1 MNSEIEEEF
10 KFNQQ
15 IKEFAGI
22 EVEVDDSF
30 LEEEDKITL
39 FKHLKQ
45 LYSTKFE
52 WAAPELVKAFMLS
65 HYKSFIDKMHE
76 DNNIQK
82 YLEEKKENKETTTTF
97 EDFFK

>member
-22 EVEVDDSF
+22 NTVLDDSF

-52 WAAPELVKAFMLS
+52 WAAEPLVKAFMLS

-76 DNNIQK
+76 DDNIQK
-82 YLEEKKENKETTTTF
+82 YLEEKKVNKKEKTTF

>member
-22 EVEVDDSF
+22 EVEVNDSF
-30 LEEEDKITL
+30 LEEEDKIML

-45 LYSTKFE
+45 LYSTKFD
-52 WAAPELVKAFMLS
+52 WAAEPLIKAFMLS
-65 HYKSFIDKMHE
+65 HYKSFIDKMHQ
-76 DNNIQK
+76 DDNIQK
-82 YLEEKKENKETTTTF
+82 YLDEKKENKEATTTF

>member
-22 EVEVDDSF
+22 EVEVDDDF

-39 FKHLKQ
+39 FKHLKE
-45 LYSTKFE
+45 LYETKFE

-76 DNNIQK
+76 DDNIQK
-82 YLEEKKENKETTTTF
+82 YLEEKKENKKETTTF

>member
-22 EVEVDDSF
+22 NTVLDDSF
-30 LEEEDKITL
+30 LEEEDKIIL

-45 LYSTKFE
+45 LYEAKFE

-76 DNNIQK
+76 DDNIQK
-82 YLEEKKENKETTTTF
+82 YLEEKKVNKKEKTTF

>member
-22 EVEVDDSF
+22 NTVLDDSF

-52 WAAPELVKAFMLS
+52 WAADSLVKAFMLS

-76 DNNIQK
+76 DDNIQK
-82 YLEEKKENKETTTTF
+82 YLEEKKENKKETTTF
-97 EDFFK
+97 QDFFK